1 MNVSIGVGDP
11 IVNYTLHFE
20 QLWLTVGSPFA
31 AKRSFFDERLEIHL
45 SVVIRVNTQNAATNY
60 IVLEAGSSRF
70 TSSIHDSI
78 RHK

>member
-1 MNVSIGVGDP
+1 MDVSIGVGDP

-31 AKRSFFDERLEIHL
+31 AKRSFFDERLDTLICGYKGKYSEC
-45 SVVIRVNTQNAATNY
+45 NY

-78 RHK
+78 RHE